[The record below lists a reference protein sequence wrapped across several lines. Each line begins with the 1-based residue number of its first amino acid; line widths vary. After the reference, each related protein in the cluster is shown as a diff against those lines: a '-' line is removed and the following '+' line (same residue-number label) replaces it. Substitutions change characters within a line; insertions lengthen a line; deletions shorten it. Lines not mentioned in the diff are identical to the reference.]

1 MPAYLRSRAGGDTV
15 VMPILDIVS
24 RQAEGQERLVRGEE
38 VCATAEY
45 VVKALASD
53 LYVELM
59 ALFHHC
65 KA

>member
-1 MPAYLRSRAGGDTV
+1 
-15 VMPILDIVS
+15 MPILDIVS
-24 RQAEGQERLVRGEE
+24 RQAEGQEGLVREEEE
-38 VCATAEY
+38 VCDTIEY
-45 VVKALASD
+45 VVKALAAD